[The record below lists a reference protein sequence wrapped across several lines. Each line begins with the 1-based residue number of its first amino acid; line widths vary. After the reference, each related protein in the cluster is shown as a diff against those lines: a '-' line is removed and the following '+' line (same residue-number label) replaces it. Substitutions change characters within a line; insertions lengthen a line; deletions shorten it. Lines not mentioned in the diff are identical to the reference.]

1 MNLRKIVVYSE
12 DRKAVCELASGAAG
26 LADQVTAVVLG
37 TEEDAREA
45 ARYCA
50 QVVLVPKQEGKM
62 AEEYVPAV
70 EKIIKEEDPV
80 LVLMASTRRGKCA
93 AGQLAARL
101 DAGIV
106 TEVSAVEPVSG
117 DEVVLKKMVYGG
129 AAVASLKAAKRPAFA
144 LVGAGFC
151 EAAQLSRPG
160 SVRMEEVSLGESR
173 MTRTGVLPKTEER
186 VNLTAAKRIV
196 GVGRGVGAEEKIAA
210 LEELAEKI
218 GAEMAC
224 SRPIAEGEKW
234 MPKNRYLGVSGVV
247 VKPDVYVACGISG
260 QVQHMVGVNEARVI
274 VAVNKDKNAPIFK
287 HCDYG
292 IVGDLNKVIPALT
305 ELL

>member
-1 MNLRKIVVYSE
+1 MHRRS
-12 DRKAVCELASGAAG
+12 
-26 LADQVTAVVLG
+26 
-37 TEEDAREA
+37 
-45 ARYCA
+45 A
-50 QVVLVPKQEGKM
+50 Q
-62 AEEYVPAV
+62 
-70 EKIIKEEDPV
+70 
-80 LVLMASTRRGKCA
+80 
-93 AGQLAARL
+93 
-101 DAGIV
+101 
-106 TEVSAVEPVSG
+106 
-117 DEVVLKKMVYGG
+117 
-129 AAVASLKAAKRPAFA
+129 
-144 LVGAGFC
+144 
-151 EAAQLSRPG
+151 
-160 SVRMEEVSLGESR
+160 
-173 MTRTGVLPKTEER
+173 EER
-186 VNLTAAKRIV
+186 VNRTAAKRIV